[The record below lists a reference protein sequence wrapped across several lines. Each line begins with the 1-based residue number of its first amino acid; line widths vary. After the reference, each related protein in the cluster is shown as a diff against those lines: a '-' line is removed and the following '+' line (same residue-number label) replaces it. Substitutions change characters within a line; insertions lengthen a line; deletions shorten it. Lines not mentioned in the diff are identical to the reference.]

1 MTAMLSR
8 TGIGPTLTAGP
19 GITKLSVKKR
29 ASENARLAMYRQ
41 ALRIRMVEEEI
52 VARYPEQEMRCPT
65 HICIGQEAPPVGVS
79 AHLKK
84 SDYVFSAHRS
94 HGHYLAKGGDLNA
107 MIAELYGR
115 STGCALGVGGSQHLV
130 DLEAGFLGS
139 APILASTISVGVG
152 AAWASKRRGDG
163 RVVIIYFG
171 DGATEE
177 GAFHEALN
185 FAGVN
190 RLPVVFVCENNL
202 YSVHSALSVRQP
214 AHRTVKEIGPVHG
227 LEALAADGNDI
238 DAVWQLAEY
247 GVNRARR
254 EMQPV
259 LLEFF
264 TYRWKEHCG
273 PREDLELGYRDQA
286 ELERWRARCP
296 IDRYRKVL
304 LSDQVLAT
312 DLDARMTREIAEE
325 IDAAFSFAKTSPYPP
340 KEDMMRF
347 VFPRA
352 LRLGN
357 HS

>member
-1 MTAMLSR
+1 MSSRMRPGPSLS
-8 TGIGPTLTAGP
+8 AGP
-19 GITKLSVKKR
+19 AITELSTKKR
-29 ASENARLAMYRQ
+29 AKDNDRLAMYRQ

-52 VARYPEQEMRCPT
+52 VTRYSEQEMRCPT

-79 AHLKK
+79 AHLNKT
-84 SDYVFSAHRS
+84 DYVFSAHRS
-94 HGHYLAKGGDLNA
+94 HGHYLAKGGDLRA

-115 STGCALGVGGSQHLV
+115 STGCALGVGGSQHLI

-163 RVVIIYFG
+163 RIVVIYFG

-177 GAFHEALN
+177 GAFHEAMN

-202 YSVHSALSVRQP
+202 YSVHSPLGVRQP

-227 LEALAADGNDI
+227 VEALSADGNDI
-238 DAVWQLAEY
+238 DVVWRLAEY
-247 GVNRARR
+247 GVGRARN

-273 PREDLELGYRDQA
+273 PREDLELGYRDQS
-286 ELERWRARCP
+286 ELELWRSRCP
-296 IDRYRKVL
+296 IARFRKVL
-304 LSDQVLAT
+304 LTEKILKSDV
-312 DLDARMTREIAEE
+312 DDRITRETVAE
-325 IDAAFSFAKTSPYPP
+325 ILAAFDFAKASPYPP

-347 VFPRA
+347 VFPEPVRPE
-352 LRLGN
+352 N
-357 HS
+357 YP

>member
-1 MTAMLSR
+1 M
-8 TGIGPTLTAGP
+8 
-19 GITKLSVKKR
+19 
-29 ASENARLAMYRQ
+29 AMYRQ

-52 VARYPEQEMRCPT
+52 VAQYPEQEMRCPT

-152 AAWASKRRGDG
+152 AAWASKRRDDG
-163 RVVIIYFG
+163 RIVVIYFG

-177 GAFHEALN
+177 GAFHEAMN

-227 LEALAADGNDI
+227 VEALAGDGNDI
-238 DAVWQLAEY
+238 DTVWQLAEY
-247 GVNRARR
+247 GVHRARN

-273 PREDLELGYRDQA
+273 P
-286 ELERWRARCP
+286 
-296 IDRYRKVL
+296 
-304 LSDQVLAT
+304 
-312 DLDARMTREIAEE
+312 
-325 IDAAFSFAKTSPYPP
+325 
-340 KEDMMRF
+340 KEDSNSDIVTR
-347 VFPRA
+347 R
-352 LRLGN
+352 N
-357 HS
+357 